1 MRLSAFSLEGKVAI
15 VTGGGTGIGRSIAL
29 QFAEAGAD
37 VVVGSR
43 TLATL
48 EKVAEEVKALGKHS
62 LAVPVDITKKPDID
76 SLVQKVMDEFGAI
89 DILVNN
95 AGKFLGERL
104 IDTPEEHWD
113 EIMNVDLKGH
123 YLCSQAVA
131 RIMIAQKSG
140 KIINIASDLGIR
152 VTQDGGAY
160 CIAKAGI
167 LMLTKVLA
175 RELAPYNIRVNTILP
190 GLIRTPM
197 SEGTW
202 SNPERLKWWEDATLL
217 GRIGEPGEI
226 ASAALFLASDASSY
240 TTGHTIFVEGGMLD

>member
-1 MRLSAFSLEGKVAI
+1 MSLSAFSLEGKVAI
-15 VTGGGTGIGRSIAL
+15 ITGGGTGIGRSIAL

-43 TLATL
+43 TLANL
-48 EKVAEEVKALGKHS
+48 EKVAEEVRTLGKRS

-76 SLVQKVMDEFGAI
+76 NLVQKVMDEFGAI
-89 DILVNN
+89 DILVND
-95 AGKFLGERL
+95 AGKFLEGRL

-131 RIMIAQKSG
+131 RIMIEQKSG
-140 KIINIASDLGIR
+140 KVINIASDLGIR
-152 VTQDGGAY
+152 VAKDCVAY
-160 CIAKAGI
+160 CIAKAGV

-175 RELAPYNIRVNTILP
+175 RELASYNIRVNTVLP

-197 SEGTW
+197 SEGVW
-202 SNPERLKWWEDATLL
+202 SNPERLKWWGDAALL
-217 GRIGEPGEI
+217 GRIGEPDEI
-226 ASAALFLASDASSY
+226 ASAVLFLASDASSY
-240 TTGHTIFVEGGMLD
+240 ITGHTIFVEGGMLD

>member
-1 MRLSAFSLEGKVAI
+1 MRLSHFSLEGKVAI
-15 VTGGGTGIGRSIAL
+15 ITGGGTGIGRSIAL

-37 VVVGSR
+37 VVVGSQ
-43 TLATL
+43 TLANL
-48 EKVAEEVKALGKHS
+48 EKVAGEVRILGKRS
-62 LAVPVDITKKPDID
+62 LAVPVDITKKTDID
-76 SLVQKVMDEFGAI
+76 NLVQKVMDEFGAI

-113 EIMNVDLKGH
+113 QVMNVDLKGH

-131 RIMIAQKSG
+131 RIMIEQKSG
-140 KIINIASDLGIR
+140 KVINIASDLGIR

-160 CIAKAGI
+160 CIAKAGV

-197 SEGTW
+197 SEGVW
-202 SNPERLKWWEDATLL
+202 INPERMKWWEDATLL
-217 GRIGEPGEI
+217 GRIGEPDEI

-240 TTGHTIFVEGGMLD
+240 ITGHTIFVEGGMLD

>member
-1 MRLSAFSLEGKVAI
+1 MSAFSLEGKIAI
-15 VTGGGTGIGRSIAL
+15 ITGGGTGIGRSIAL
-29 QFAEAGAD
+29 QFAEAGAN

-43 TLATL
+43 TQVNL
-48 EKVAEEVKALGKHS
+48 EKVAEEVRTLGKRS
-62 LAVPVDITKKPDID
+62 LAVPVDITKKADND
-76 SLVQKVMDEFGAI
+76 NLVQKVIDEFGVI

-95 AGKFLGERL
+95 AGRFLGERL

-113 EIMNVDLKGH
+113 QIMNVDLKGH

-131 RIMIAQKSG
+131 RIMMEQKSG

-152 VTQDGGAY
+152 ATQDGGAY
-160 CIAKAGI
+160 CIAKAGV

-197 SEGTW
+197 SEGVWTN
-202 SNPERLKWWEDATLL
+202 SERLKWWGDVTLL
-217 GRIGEPGEI
+217 GRIGEPEEV
-226 ASAALFLASDASSY
+226 ACTALFLASDASSY
-240 TTGHTIFVEGGMLD
+240 ITGHTVFVEGGLLN